1 MRANWCCEQCMGMI
15 VHGYAAKRNVAGA
28 LAVLEEMNDMRLEC
42 PEHWAF
48 HLREVCK
55 VRQAHTRDRGVYWW
69 LTLALRCGR
78 RPATQQLEVYHPLV
92 PDHPLRSEFAPKAN
106 LKRRT
111 NTRVSRKIQN
121 EMKAKRTGSFMSF

>member
-55 VRQAHTRDRGVYWW
+55 VRQAHTRDRGVCWW
-69 LTLALRCGR
+69 LTLACVVDDAPPRSN
-78 RPATQQLEVYHPLV
+78 
-92 PDHPLRSEFAPKAN
+92 LRSITHLCLTTLCGLSLLP
-106 LKRRT
+106 RPT
-111 NTRVSRKIQN
+111 
-121 EMKAKRTGSFMSF
+121 